1 MSPKTQKTEYVSL
14 FSQCST
20 ERNQRMEIEK
30 VIITGFRNYAKATVK
45 LQSKTLLIGANDS
58 GKTNFVYALR
68 LLLDKSLSESDLE
81 PSESDFHISK
91 KGLQNEEL
99 SIEVHFKEITEDA
112 VLSVLKGNVSSEG
125 KSVLRYEADRKTLDY
140 TLKSGTDEKHL
151 STINS
156 RFYLK
161 YLNLKYVKSSR
172 DLEKFVNLEKRHLLK
187 LSQELRS
194 TEEVEADQKQLETI
208 EENLDTING
217 LVSKLHYVNNATN
230 AVNEEL
236 LKLSHDLTNYS
247 VHLDSGAIQ
256 TQQFI
261 DNLRL
266 GASTAGSKISLG
278 GDGRNN
284 QILMALWKAKSQR
297 EYDPESEVI
306 FYCVEE
312 PEAHLHPHQQ
322 RKLADYLIKDLPG
335 QTIITSHSPQITARY
350 SPHAIVHILNSINGS
365 YAASEG
371 CSDCISSE
379 WDKLG
384 YRMSILPAEAFFS
397 KCVFLVE
404 GPSELLFYNELAKR
418 IGIDLDYY
426 NISILNVEGIQFKVY
441 TQILDAM
448 EIPWVMRTDNDI
460 SAITVQK
467 TELRNPAGINRCLS
481 LAGKEKMAYMP
492 IDATQQSVYESGI
505 WTKVNEVV
513 NPHGIY
519 LAKIDLET
527 DLCEEFPTQ
536 LQTFSNTTDLATAVN
551 FLQGKKAIRMRA
563 FLSQHCSA
571 LASAELGLLAK
582 PLHHCVAKVEGL
594 I

>member
-1 MSPKTQKTEYVSL
+1 
-14 FSQCST
+14 
-20 ERNQRMEIEK
+20 MEIEK
-30 VIITGFRNYAKATVK
+30 VIIKGFRNYAEATVN
-45 LQSKTLLIGANDS
+45 LQSKTLLIGANDA

-68 LLLDKSLSESDLE
+68 ILLDKSLSESDLE
-81 PSESDFHISK
+81 PSESDFHIDK
-91 KGLQNEEL
+91 KGMQHEEL
-99 SIEVHFKEITEDA
+99 SIDIYFKEITEDA

-125 KSVLRYEADRKTLDY
+125 KSVLRYEANRKTLDY
-140 TLKSGTDEKHL
+140 TLKLGIDPKHL
-151 STINS
+151 STVNS

-172 DLEKFVNLEKRHLLK
+172 DLEKFVNIEKRHLLK

-194 TEEVEADQKQLETI
+194 EEEVESDQEQLSVI
-208 EENLDTING
+208 EKNLDTING

-261 DNLRL
+261 DNLKL

-297 EYDPESEVI
+297 EFDPESEVV

-350 SPHAIVHILNSINGS
+350 SPHSIVHIINSQKGS

-404 GPSELLFYNELAKR
+404 GPSELLFYNELAKQ
-418 IGIDLDYY
+418 IDIDLDYY
-426 NISILNVEGIQFKVY
+426 NISILNVEGIQFRVY
-441 TQILDAM
+441 AQILDAM
-448 EIPWVMRTDNDI
+448 EIPWVIRTDNDI
-460 SAITVQK
+460 SAIHVQGN
-467 TELRNPAGINRCLS
+467 ELRNPAGINRCLS
-481 LAGKEKMAYMP
+481 LAGKEKFAYMP
-492 IDATQQSVYESGI
+492 IGTTHQSVYEQGI
-505 WTKVNEVV
+505 WAGVNKTV

-527 DLCEEFPTQ
+527 DLCEEFPDQ
-536 LQTFSNTTDLATAVN
+536 LTKYCDTTDLVTAVK
-551 FLQGKKAIRMRA
+551 FLQGKKAIRMRE
-563 FLSQHCSA
+563 FLTQNSSA
-571 LASAELGLLAK
+571 LASAKLGLLAQ
-582 PLHHCVAKVEGL
+582 PLHHCVAKVRGSV
-594 I
+594 